1 MARCLQLESSMN
13 PVIISRPFCRSAAP
27 FFIRVAVLSAVAVAL
42 AVSSSSCSTT
52 YGLGK
57 DIEKTG
63 DKIQDAATR

>member
-1 MARCLQLESSMN
+1 MN
-13 PVIISRPFCRSAAP
+13 PIFIIQHACAFRSRNIGGFLFLAAA
-27 FFIRVAVLSAVAVAL
+27 ILTL
-42 AVSSSSCSTT
+42 AAGSSSCSTT

>member
-1 MARCLQLESSMN
+1 MHPL
-13 PVIISRPFCRSAAP
+13 IISRQFCRSTAP
-27 FFIRVAVLSAVAVAL
+27 FFVRVILLSAIAVAL
-42 AVSSSSCSTT
+42 AASSSSCSTT